1 MDPVSRSFDRTPIPI
16 NRDRGTNHTKIKG
29 SCQEMAKENF
39 IPGEEEVN
47 WNQNPH
53 ATPISSISLKSKTP
67 DLLIKF
73 KWLRKSSPIFKS
85 TFQGDQRNFS
95 SSRKVEIFFE
105 KHGKSYKRLNNPI
118 QNYTRFRKYLYH
130 RRWKKY

>member
-1 MDPVSRSFDRTPIPI
+1 MRRHRRSFLGKRLMKRKIKKTKKTKDLRQLSIIIIMDPVSRSFDRTPIPI

-73 KWLRKSSPIFKS
+73 K
-85 TFQGDQRNFS
+85 
-95 SSRKVEIFFE
+95 
-105 KHGKSYKRLNNPI
+105 
-118 QNYTRFRKYLYH
+118 
-130 RRWKKY
+130 